1 MGVELNIVQ
10 PDFGTKNQRLTR
22 ISNPKLARNIALF
35 NPSIDDIELLIDI
48 ASQEIPNL
56 ASPDVVCNIF
66 RHNPECF
73 WGLAKSNG
81 GKCAVDWAGGFFAI
95 LPLNEAGVEA
105 LVSGRLSTSNPN
117 TKYVC
122 RQWEV
127 PAALYFWCIY
137 APGPLAAGISLW
149 ANHYYSPKYQGRPIY
164 AKAGTA
170 SGAHFFERL
179 GFQQGGIWNGVRND
193 SLISVTPPSPTPYD
207 NRGSVTKTMPAYEN
221 YARSY
226 GLTPPK
232 DEISCSVAASLDD
245 LMQAMAIRSV
255 VYIGEQ
261 NCPYGEEWDGNDLS
275 ASHIIARIGDKP
287 IGTIRLRCFKDFA
300 KVERMC
306 VHPAH
311 RQSRTAFKL
320 ERACT
325 ELARALGYD
334 RLIGHSHANILRFWL
349 SRGWKELSERETFA
363 FSDYECIQIEK
374 PIVPHV
380 DAINFETDPLTL
392 IRPVGRWHVP
402 GPLDASAV
410 RPVVNA
416 PAAQAHAA

>member
-1 MGVELNIVQ
+1 MGIELNVTQ
-10 PDFGTKNQRLTR
+10 QNFGQKRHRLAR
-22 ISNPKLARNIALF
+22 ISDPKYARNVALF

-48 ASQEIPNL
+48 ASQEISTL
-56 ASPDVVCNIF
+56 ASPEVVCKIF
-66 RHNPECF
+66 KHNPECF
-73 WGLAKSNG
+73 WGLAKVHSG
-81 GKCAVDWAGGFFAI
+81 QCAVDWPSGFFAV
-95 LPLNEAGVEA
+95 LPLNDTGAEA
-105 LVSGRLSTSNPN
+105 LVSGKLNTSNPK
-117 TKYVC
+117 TEYIC

-137 APGPLAAGISLW
+137 APGPLSAGISLW
-149 ANHYYSPKYQGRPIY
+149 ANQYYSPKYEGRPIF

-179 GFQQGGIWNGVRND
+179 GFKQGGVWKGIRND
-193 SLISVTPPSPTPYD
+193 ELISLIPPSRPAID
-207 NRGSVTKTMPAYEN
+207 QHASVTKVMPAYAN

-232 DEISCSVAASLDD
+232 DEISCSVARAVDD

-275 ASHIIARIGDKP
+275 ASHIVARIGDKP
-287 IGTIRLRCFKDFA
+287 IGTIRLRCFNGFA

-311 RQSRTAFKL
+311 RRSRAAFKL

-334 RLIGHSHANILRFWL
+334 RLIGHAHSNVLKFWL
-349 SRGWKELSERETFA
+349 SRGWRELSDRTRFS
-363 FSDYECIQIEK
+363 FSDHECIQIEK
-374 PIVPHV
+374 QIEPHS
-380 DAINFETDPLTL
+380 DAISFETDPLTL
-392 IRPVGRWHVP
+392 IRPVGSWHVT
-402 GPLDASAV
+402 GPLDASAA
-410 RPVVNA
+410 RPNVNTST
-416 PAAQAHAA
+416 PSAQLA